1 LFTSSFDLL
10 ASKIAFPTT
19 GGQNFNLATVSNIS
33 KNPKLTALWSAMQ
46 VHYREWRETARVKAR
61 EERGDTDWRLKELSE
76 AEAATA
82 K

>member
-1 LFTSSFDLL
+1 LFTSSFDRL

-33 KNPKLTALWSAMQ
+33 KNSKLTALRSAMQ